1 LNRAIVHKEV
11 KIMVKYEGVFILK
24 PNMEEEENKSQIERI
39 KEIIEGNSGKI
50 DKIDE
55 WGQRRLAYEI
65 KKNKEGYYTIINF
78 QAEADLIKELDR
90 TSKINDN
97 IIRHMIIR
105 DEN

>member
-1 LNRAIVHKEV
+1 
-11 KIMVKYEGVFILK
+11 MVKYEGVFILK

-78 QAEADLIKELDR
+78 QAEADLVKELDR

>member
-1 LNRAIVHKEV
+1 
-11 KIMVKYEGVFILK
+11 MVKYEGVFILK

-39 KEIIEGNSGKI
+39 KSIIEDNGGKI
-50 DKIDE
+50 DNLDE

-78 QAEADLIKELDR
+78 QAETDLVNELDR
-90 TSKINDN
+90 TSKINEN

-105 DEN
+105 EEN

>member
-1 LNRAIVHKEV
+1 
-11 KIMVKYEGVFILK
+11 MVKYEGVFILK

-39 KEIIEGNSGKI
+39 KSIIEDNGGKI
-50 DKIDE
+50 DNLDE

-78 QAEADLIKELDR
+78 QAETDLIKELDR
-90 TSKINDN
+90 TSKINEN
-97 IIRHMIIR
+97 IIRHMIVR

>member
-1 LNRAIVHKEV
+1 
-11 KIMVKYEGVFILK
+11 MVKYEGVFILK
-24 PNMEEEENKSQIERI
+24 PNMEEEETKSQVERI
-39 KEIIEGNSGKI
+39 TSIIEDNNGKV
-50 DKIDE
+50 DKVDE

-78 QAEADLIKELDR
+78 QAETDLVKELDR
-90 TSKINDN
+90 TSKINEN

>member
-1 LNRAIVHKEV
+1 
-11 KIMVKYEGVFILK
+11 MVKYEGVFILK

>member
-1 LNRAIVHKEV
+1 
-11 KIMVKYEGVFILK
+11 MVKYEGVFILK

-78 QAEADLIKELDR
+78 QAEADLVKELDR

-97 IIRHMIIR
+97 IIRHMIIK

>member
-1 LNRAIVHKEV
+1 
-11 KIMVKYEGVFILK
+11 MVKYEGVFILK

-39 KEIIEGNSGKI
+39 KSIIEDNGGKI
-50 DKIDE
+50 DNLDE

-78 QAEADLIKELDR
+78 QAETDLVKELDR
-90 TSKINDN
+90 TSKINDK
-97 IIRHMIIR
+97 IIRHMIVR